1 MKILSWNIS
10 ISAHPIPHWA
20 IQIKTG
26 NGENHIAEMT
36 REGLKFNEKHN
47 RAQGSIVDRNGGAS
61 SRTWGELQAF
71 MSDYKKKNQHYD
83 LLSNNCIQLTN
94 AVAAFLG

>member
-1 MKILSWNIS
+1 MRISSWNIS
-10 ISAHPIPHWA
+10 VSAHPIPHWA

-36 REGLKFNEKHN
+36 GQGLKFNEKHN
-47 RAQGSIVDRNGGAS
+47 KAQGAVVVQNGGAS
-61 SRTWGELQAF
+61 GRTWGELQAF
-71 MSDYKKKNQHYD
+71 MNDYKRKNEHYN
-83 LLSNNCIQLTN
+83 LFTNNCIQLTN